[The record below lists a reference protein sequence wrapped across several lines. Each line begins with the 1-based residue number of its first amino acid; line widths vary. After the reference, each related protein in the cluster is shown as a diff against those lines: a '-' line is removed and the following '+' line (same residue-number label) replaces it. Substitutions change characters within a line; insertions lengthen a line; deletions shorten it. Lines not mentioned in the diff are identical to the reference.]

1 MKVTV
6 LGNNGPYPEPGGAC
20 SSYLFESNGTRI
32 LADIGSGSF
41 SNLMKVMDPAELDA
55 IILTHLHWDHITDIP
70 VLYYYLHVS
79 QLNGRDINPIPLYM
93 PKTPTGVYETLS
105 EFNMFKTHI
114 LNDRQ
119 TIFIKN
125 FEVETARM
133 THPVETYALG
143 FSSNGQSIVY
153 SGDTTYN
160 KRLPVFSEGCDILI
174 ADSAFLDNQLKETS
188 PHMSAAQSAEVA
200 VKAGVKRL
208 LLSHQVPGI
217 DKNAYKMEAGLIFK
231 NTETTELMRVYE
243 V

>member
-6 LGNNGPYPEPGGAC
+6 LGNNGPYPAPGGAC
-20 SSYLFESNGTRI
+20 SSYLFESKGTRI

-41 SNLMKVMDPAELDA
+41 SNLMKVMDPADLDA

-70 VLYYYLHVS
+70 VLYYYLHIA
-79 QLNGRDINPIPLYM
+79 QLNGRDITPIPLYM
-93 PKTPTGVYETLS
+93 PKTPASVYEILS
-105 EFNMFKTHI
+105 GFNMFKTHI

-125 FEVETARM
+125 IELETALM

-143 FSSNGQSIVY
+143 FSSGGKSIVY

-160 KRLPVFSEGCDILI
+160 KRLPVFAEGCDILI
-174 ADSAFLDNQLKETS
+174 TDSAFLDSQLKEKS
-188 PHMSAAQSAEVA
+188 PHMSAAQSAQVA
-200 VKAGVKRL
+200 LNAGVKRL

-217 DKNAYKMEAGLIFK
+217 DKNAYKMEAGLIYK
-231 NTETTELMRVYE
+231 NAEITELMRAYE